1 MVAGGRSATTER
13 LGKEDDDA
21 IGAAFHP
28 EVDLSSDGLMADTC
42 SVSSASKGE
51 GESIS
56 REAEEEEED
65 EQEKSGKG
73 WKTKY

>member
-1 MVAGGRSATTER
+1 MVAGGRSARTEG
-13 LGKEDDDA
+13 LGEEDVDT

-28 EVDLSSDGLMADTC
+28 EVDLLLDGLMAETC
-42 SVSSASKGE
+42 SVSSESKGE